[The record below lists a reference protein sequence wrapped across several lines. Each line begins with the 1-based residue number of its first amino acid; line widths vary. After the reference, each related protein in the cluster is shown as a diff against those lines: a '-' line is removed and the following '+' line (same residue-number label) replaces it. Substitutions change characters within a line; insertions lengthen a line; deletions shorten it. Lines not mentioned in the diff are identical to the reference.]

1 MGFQLYSECA
11 PGNKVK
17 ISLNIAVDNSS
28 MYTNARNADGFV
40 KVYSGPYR
48 VSGVETLTRIP
59 MTLSSLVAIV
69 YFLEEFSVLNDRW
82 GLECG
87 SGFSCLF

>member
-1 MGFQLYSECA
+1 
-11 PGNKVK
+11 
-17 ISLNIAVDNSS
+17 
-28 MYTNARNADGFV
+28 MYTNVRNADGFV

-82 GLECG
+82 GLEYG
-87 SGFSCLF
+87 SGSSCLFSVKYAYSSNYETDIAEKTK